1 MAVTLRLRAA
11 VVGLLGAAAFSACGS
26 SHQAAI
32 AQPNATDVGFC
43 QDMGTHHA
51 QALLMSQL
59 ALKDGTPAVADV
71 AAAILSSQA
80 QEIGALR
87 GWLMVWGR
95 PAVNPAPMGWMR
107 TPPTAAPSGSMM
119 PMAGMSD
126 MSGMSGMAMPSA
138 TPTPGSMDFAPMPG
152 MATPA
157 QMIRLTNARGTAF
170 DILFAQLMIRHH
182 LGGIAMDKAAI
193 AQGASP
199 MVAQVADQEI
209 NEQFQDISYLSAV
222 LRSYGVK
229 VS

>member
-1 MAVTLRLRAA
+1 MGLTSRVRTALVGVVSAA
-11 VVGLLGAAAFSACGS
+11 VLSACGS
-26 SHQAAI
+26 SQHSL
-32 AQPNATDVGFC
+32 AQPNAVDVGFA

-59 ALKDGTPAVADV
+59 ALKDGTSAVSDIAS
-71 AAAILSSQA
+71 AILSSQA

-87 GWLMVWGR
+87 GWLIVWGK
-95 PAVNPAPMGWMR
+95 PAAAPTPMGWM
-107 TPPTAAPSGSMM
+107 TS
-119 PMAGMSD
+119 
-126 MSGMSGMAMPSA
+126 SGMSGMAMPTA
-138 TPTPGSMDFAPMPG
+138 RPTPGSMDYAPMPG

-157 QMIRLTNARGTAF
+157 QMIQLTNARGKAF
-170 DILFAQLMIRHH
+170 DVLFAQLMIRHH

-209 NEQFQDISYLSAV
+209 NEQFQDIAYLTAV

-229 VS
+229 VN

>member
-1 MAVTLRLRAA
+1 MGLTSRVGALLVGVVSVAA
-11 VVGLLGAAAFSACGS
+11 LTGCGS
-26 SHQAAI
+26 SQRAI
-32 AQPNATDVGFC
+32 AEPNAVDVGFC

-59 ALKDGTPAVADV
+59 ALKDGTPAVADI
-71 AAAILSSQA
+71 AGAILSSQA

-87 GWLMVWGR
+87 GWLIVWGR
-95 PAVNPAPMGWMR
+95 PAVDPTPMGWM
-107 TPPTAAPSGSMM
+107 TAPPSTASSGSM
-119 PMAGMSD
+119 PGMSD
-126 MSGMSGMAMPSA
+126 MPGMSGMATPTA
-138 TPTPGSMDFAPMPG
+138 TPTPGSMDYAPMPG

-157 QMIRLTNARGTAF
+157 QMIQLTNARGRAF

-193 AQGASP
+193 TQGASP
-199 MVAQVADQEI
+199 IVAQLADQEI
-209 NEQFQDISYLSAV
+209 NEQFQDISYLTTL

>member
-1 MAVTLRLRAA
+1 MAVSLRLRAA
-11 VVGLLGAAAFSACGS
+11 VVGLLGAAALTACGS

-59 ALKDGTPAVADV
+59 ALKDGTPTVADI

-107 TPPTAAPSGSMM
+107 SML
-119 PMAGMSD
+119 PMAGMS
-126 MSGMSGMAMPSA
+126 GMPGMAMPSA

-157 QMIRLTNARGTAF
+157 QMIRLTNARGKAF

-209 NEQFQDISYLSAV
+209 NEQFQDIAYLTAV

-229 VS
+229 VN